1 MPGFSGWG
9 GREDP
14 GPWAPIGSCDVL
26 GCVSSPIS
34 KITYESKYCFLPF
47 PVPDPFPP
55 PAKGYFLL
63 LTVLAGVEFLRNKC
77 PIQSNVRA
85 GLDGVLGQF
94 VVPGEELEGK
104 EQVRAGGN
112 REVFTVVV
120 TLVGPSGSHLCLAQR
135 GPHPGVIK
143 E

>member
-1 MPGFSGWG
+1 M
-9 GREDP
+9 
-14 GPWAPIGSCDVL
+14 
-26 GCVSSPIS
+26 SSPIS

-63 LTVLAGVEFLRNKC
+63 LTVLAGVEFPRNKC
-77 PIQSNVRA
+77 PIQSNAQA

-112 REVFTVVV
+112 REGWWGGTPV
-120 TLVGPSGSHLCLAQR
+120 TLFFDDTGMGSSLGKTQ
-135 GPHPGVIK
+135 VTS
-143 E
+143 